1 MASML
6 CLHFKDSMYGADRK
20 AMGLHSFRLS
30 YFEEFYE
37 KRKFLLTVRIRQLL
51 G

>member
-1 MASML
+1 ME
-6 CLHFKDSMYGADRK
+6 HGADRK

-37 KRKFLLTVRIRQLL
+37 KRKVLLTVRIRQLL